1 MNSERKYNAAH
12 TMDLF
17 FFFFPQTRLRG
28 KSEKAKTALPERKH
42 RKTSEGIIGDLL
54 LWISFFL
61 KQRTTPRRAVALQQ
75 SWMEKAET
83 VFTVTDCHCDVKTT
97 RNPQCGWSDMH
108 PLQNYLPVS

>member
-28 KSEKAKTALPERKH
+28 KSEKAKTARPKRKH

-61 KQRTTPRRAVALQQ
+61 AANDPAA
-75 SWMEKAET
+75 
-83 VFTVTDCHCDVKTT
+83 
-97 RNPQCGWSDMH
+97 CGRPPTELDGKG
-108 PLQNYLPVS
+108 